1 MKPLIRRIKNR
12 SRRLINSTLYL
23 YLSRVR
29 HHVLIVNFHQIA
41 PEFNPERHLACTFT
55 PTDVFRHTLL
65 RLREQFTFI
74 SLAKANVKLER
85 PLDRNYCVLTFDDG
99 VADVLDHALPV
110 LEELQIPATLF
121 INTGY
126 LDDLAGSWVDAQTLF
141 QRPEG
146 HPVEIVAIT
155 KTLRHETDPERYRAH
170 RAVVEKYYA
179 TLSHRPTK
187 YLSWEQL
194 RATAQSPLL
203 TIGLHGHEHQR
214 QSMMTDE
221 WNRAN
226 LQKCYDRLSTLPN
239 FVPFYALPFG
249 RLEDWNLRALDDART
264 LGLTLLTHDNGVNR
278 SRTPILARCPSDG
291 GHPFLPTNFLH

>member
-1 MKPLIRRIKNR
+1 MQIKATIHRRIR
-12 SRRLINSTLYL
+12 ELIYA
-23 YLSRVR
+23 YAKRIR
-29 HHVLIVNFHQIA
+29 HNVTIINFHQIA

-55 PTDVFRHTLL
+55 PTDVFRRTLL
-65 RLREQFTFI
+65 RLRKQFTFI
-74 SLAKANVKLER
+74 SLAEAAER
-85 PLDRNYCVLTFDDG
+85 LNRSLDRNYCVLTFDDG
-99 VADVLDHALPV
+99 FADVLDHALPV

-126 LDDLAGSWVDAQTLF
+126 LDDAAGSWVDALTLF
-141 QRPEG
+141 QRLEDYPT
-146 HPVEIVAIT
+146 EIVALT
-155 KTLRHETDPERYRAH
+155 KTLRHETAPERYRAH
-170 RAVVEKYYA
+170 RAIVEEYYA
-179 TLSHRPTK
+179 SLPDRPKK

-226 LQKCYDRLSTLPN
+226 LQKCYDLLSPLPN

-249 RLEDWNLRALDDART
+249 RLEDWNLRALDDARA
-264 LGLTLLTHDNGVNR
+264 LGLTLLTHNCGVNTT
-278 SRTPILARCPSDG
+278 RTPILNRCPSDG
-291 GHPFLPTNFLH
+291 GHPSLSNNFLH

>member
-1 MKPLIRRIKNR
+1 MQIKATIHRRIR
-12 SRRLINSTLYL
+12 ELIYA
-23 YLSRVR
+23 YAKRIR
-29 HHVLIVNFHQIA
+29 HNVTIVNFHQIA
-41 PEFNPERHLACTFT
+41 PEFDPERHLSCTFT
-55 PTDVFRHTLL
+55 STSEFRSMLL
-65 RLREQFTFI
+65 RLRKQFTFI
-74 SLAKANVKLER
+74 SLAEAAEKLNR

-99 VADVLDHALPV
+99 FADVLDHALPV

-121 INTGY
+121 INTAY
-126 LDDLAGSWVDAQTLF
+126 LDDAAGSWVDALTLF
-141 QRPEG
+141 QHPEG
-146 HPVEIVAIT
+146 HPAEIVALT
-155 KTLRHETDPERYRAH
+155 KTLRHETDSEHYRAH

-179 TLSHRPTK
+179 GLPDRPKK
-187 YLSWEQL
+187 YLNWEQL

-203 TIGLHGHEHQR
+203 TLGLHGHEHQR

-226 LQKCYDRLSTLPN
+226 LQKCYDLLSPLPN

-249 RLEDWNLRALDDART
+249 RLEDWNLRALDDARA

-291 GHPFLPTNFLH
+291 GHPSLPNNFLH

>member
-1 MKPLIRRIKNR
+1 MKPLIPRIKNR
-12 SRRLINSTLYL
+12 SKRLINSILYP

-29 HHVLIVNFHQIA
+29 HHVLIVNLHQIA
-41 PEFNPERHLACTFT
+41 PEFDPKRHLSCTFT
-55 PTDVFRHTLL
+55 STSEFRSMLL
-65 RLREQFTFI
+65 CLRKQFTFI
-74 SLAKANVKLER
+74 PLAEAAER
-85 PLDRNYCVLTFDDG
+85 LNHPLDRNYCVVTFDDG
-99 VADVLDHALPV
+99 FADVLDHALPV

-121 INTGY
+121 INTAY
-126 LDDLAGSWVDAQTLF
+126 LDDAVGSWVDAQTLF

-146 HPVEIVAIT
+146 HPAEIVALT
-155 KTLRHETDPERYRAH
+155 KTLRHETDPERYRSH

-179 TLSHRPTK
+179 TLPHRPKK

-194 RATAQSPLL
+194 RATAKFPLI

-214 QSMMTDE
+214 QSMMTND
-221 WNRAN
+221 WNREN
-226 LQKCYDRLSTLPN
+226 LQKCYDLLSTLPN

-291 GHPFLPTNFLH
+291 GHPSLPNNFLH

>member
-1 MKPLIRRIKNR
+1 MKPLIPRIKNR
-12 SRRLINSTLYL
+12 SRRLINSILYP

-41 PEFNPERHLACTFT
+41 PEFDTERHLACTFT
-55 PTDVFRHTLL
+55 PTDVFRRALL
-65 RLREQFTFI
+65 SLRRQFTFI
-74 SLAKANVKLER
+74 PLAEAKEKLEK

-99 VADVLDHALPV
+99 FADVVRYALPV

-121 INTGY
+121 INTAY
-126 LDDLAGSWVDAQTLF
+126 LDDAAGSWVDAQTLF

-146 HPVEIVAIT
+146 HPAEITALAQ
-155 KTLRHETDPERYRAH
+155 TLRHESDPARYRAH
-170 RAVVEKYYA
+170 RAVVEKYYTA
-179 TLSHRPTK
+179 LHHRPTK

-226 LQKCYDRLSTLPN
+226 LQKCYDLLSPLPN

-249 RLEDWNLRALDDART
+249 RLEDWNLRALDDTRA

-278 SRTPILARCPSDG
+278 SRTPILYRCPSDG
-291 GHPFLPTNFLH
+291 GRPHLPTNLLH

>member
-1 MKPLIRRIKNR
+1 MQIKATIHRRIR
-12 SRRLINSTLYL
+12 ELIYA
-23 YLSRVR
+23 YAKRIR
-29 HHVLIVNFHQIA
+29 HNVTIINFHQIA

-55 PTDVFRHTLL
+55 PTDVFRRTLL
-65 RLREQFTFI
+65 RLRKQFTFI
-74 SLAKANVKLER
+74 SLAEAAER
-85 PLDRNYCVLTFDDG
+85 LNHPLDRNYCVLTFDDG
-99 VADVLDHALPV
+99 FADVLDHALPV

-126 LDDLAGSWVDAQTLF
+126 LDDAAGSWVDALTLF
-141 QRPEG
+141 QRLEDYPT
-146 HPVEIVAIT
+146 EIVALT
-155 KTLRHETDPERYRAH
+155 KTLRHETAPERYRAH
-170 RAVVEKYYA
+170 RAIVEEYYA
-179 TLSHRPTK
+179 SLPDRPKK

-226 LQKCYDRLSTLPN
+226 LQKCYDLLSPLPN

-249 RLEDWNLRALDDART
+249 RLEDWNLRALDDARA
-264 LGLTLLTHDNGVNR
+264 LGLTLLTHNCGVNTT
-278 SRTPILARCPSDG
+278 RTPILNRCPSDG
-291 GHPFLPTNFLH
+291 GHPSLSNNFLH